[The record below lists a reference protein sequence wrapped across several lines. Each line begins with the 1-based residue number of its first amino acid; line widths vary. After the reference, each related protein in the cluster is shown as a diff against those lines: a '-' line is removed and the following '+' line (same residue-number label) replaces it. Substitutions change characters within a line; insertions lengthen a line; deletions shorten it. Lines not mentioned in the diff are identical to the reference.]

1 MWNWSYS
8 IGRVAGIN
16 IKIHVTFFL
25 ILLFGAVQW
34 GGLSSLG
41 AAGFGVLVTLLLF
54 VCVTLHELGHSLAA
68 RMFGIKVND
77 IVLSPLGGVAFLT
90 RLPEKPLHELI
101 IAAAGPLV
109 NVVIAL
115 VLLLA
120 GALAGAPAESFA
132 RMASAIREPSL
143 STLWLWLILANVSL
157 VVFNL
162 IPAFPL
168 DGGRIFRSL
177 LALAIGNV
185 RATRVAAMVGQFMAL
200 TLGLLALFG
209 GNFLLLAVAVF
220 IFFAAAQENAYVR
233 AQARQAATPAPA
245 APARLDATLSL
256 EEARRIV
263 AASGLPVGAVYSGE
277 RFLGFVRLED
287 LNRMIEVRQSS
298 AGVPPHALG
307 AS

>member
-34 GGLSSLG
+34 GGLSSV
-41 AAGFGVLVTLLLF
+41 AAAAFGVLIMLLLF

-68 RMFGIKVND
+68 RAFGIKVND

-109 NVVIAL
+109 NVAIAVALL
-115 VLLLA
+115 VA
-120 GALAGAPAESFA
+120 GALAGVGPESVTG
-132 RMASAIREPSL
+132 MASAIRQPSL

-157 VVFNL
+157 VLFNL

-168 DGGRIFRSL
+168 DGGRIFRAL
-177 LALAIGNV
+177 LALVIGNV

-200 TLGLLALFG
+200 SLGLLALFG

-233 AQARQAATPAPA
+233 AQARQAAAPTPVT
-245 APARLDATLSL
+245 PARLEATLSL

-263 AASGLPVGAVYSGE
+263 LASGLPVGAVYAGE

-287 LNRMIEVRQSS
+287 LNRMIEARK
-298 AGVPPHALG
+298 AGAGFPPHALG
-307 AS
+307 V